1 MFWFLWG
8 EWKKLL
14 IQKICP
20 IETVSNLVLDKHGN
34 YVIQKAL
41 YYAETKERNIILNN
55 IKLLIPKIMKESFG
69 EQLLKRLYNN
79 YPQLDDDK
87 NEEKSIEINE
97 NLIIAWKI
105 G

>member
-1 MFWFLWG
+1 MDNIVEYSINRYSSNVVEKCFDRCG
-8 EWKKLL
+8 VNEKKLL

-69 EQLLKRLYNN
+69 EPNSMMIKLKGY
-79 YPQLDDDK
+79 K
-87 NEEKSIEINE
+87 
-97 NLIIAWKI
+97 KI
-105 G
+105 